1 MDSVTSLTKPLE
13 MIFLSPSHLKFYQQ
27 VILINFPLDSVN
39 NLKNVRK
46 CDWKGKV
53 KFP

>member
-27 VILINFPLDSVN
+27 VNLINFPLDSVIY
-39 NLKNVRK
+39 LKSIRK
-46 CDWKGKV
+46 CDW
-53 KFP
+53 